1 MGEKRTKN
9 GGGTTMLTEEKTQEY
24 TLDGVMIGKRIKSAR
39 KEKKYTQEELAA
51 RCHCTATHISNVE
64 NGKIG
69 ISLELL
75 YILGIVLEKSLDYF
89 IMDSNG
95 VNPQIKIG
103 MNISPKLER
112 CDRKML
118 AIVDNVLDELLT
130 YQESVA
136 DEITELKKKHNIED
150 E

>member
-1 MGEKRTKN
+1 
-9 GGGTTMLTEEKTQEY
+9 
-24 TLDGVMIGKRIKSAR
+24 
-39 KEKKYTQEELAA
+39 
-51 RCHCTATHISNVE
+51 
-64 NGKIG
+64 
-69 ISLELL
+69 
-75 YILGIVLEKSLDYF
+75 
-89 IMDSNG
+89 MDSNG